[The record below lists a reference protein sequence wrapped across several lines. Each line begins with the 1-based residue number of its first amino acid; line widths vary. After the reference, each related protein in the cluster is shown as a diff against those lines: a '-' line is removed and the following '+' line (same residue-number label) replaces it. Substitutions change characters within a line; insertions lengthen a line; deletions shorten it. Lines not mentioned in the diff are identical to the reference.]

1 MNYKP
6 YILNV
11 NEDHTRFQFQ
21 SIGKRG
27 VFEKVILF
35 QLLADDIYNLALLDY
50 DLDSQKYSDLSVTD
64 NGDMLEIFATLLN
77 VITEFLN
84 EYKSKKIYFEGSTPS
99 RTRLYQIVINKIY
112 NPHNQ
117 DLIILGL
124 KNKEWYQF
132 EPNINFEG
140 FLIEK
145 KI

>member
-6 YILNV
+6 YTLDINK
-11 NEDHTRFQFQ
+11 DHTRFQFQ
-21 SIGKRG
+21 SVGKRG

-50 DLDSQKYSDLSVTD
+50 NPTSQEYSDLSVTN
-64 NGDMLEIFATLLN
+64 NGDMPEIFAT
-77 VITEFLN
+77 VINAVTAFLKAYRN
-84 EYKSKKIYFEGSTPS
+84 RKIYFEGTTSS

-112 NPHNQ
+112 NSDIQ

-124 KNKEWYQF
+124 KNQEWHPF
-132 EPNINFEG
+132 EPSINFEG

-145 KI
+145 KS

>member
-1 MNYKP
+1 M
-6 YILNV
+6 
-11 NEDHTRFQFQ
+11 
-21 SIGKRG
+21 
-27 VFEKVILF
+27 ILF

>member
-6 YILNV
+6 YTLDINK
-11 NEDHTRFQFQ
+11 DHTRFQFQ
-21 SIGKRG
+21 SVGKRG

-50 DLDSQKYSDLSVTD
+50 NPTSQEYSDLSVTN
-64 NGDMLEIFATLLN
+64 NGDMPEIFAT
-77 VITEFLN
+77 VINAVTAFLKAYRN
-84 EYKSKKIYFEGSTPS
+84 RKIYFEGTTSS

-112 NPHNQ
+112 NSDIQ

-124 KNKEWYQF
+124 KNQEWHPF

-145 KI
+145 KS

>member
-6 YILNV
+6 YTIDI

-21 SIGKRG
+21 SVGKRG

-50 DLDSQKYSDLSVTD
+50 NPLSQKYSDLSVTD
-64 NGDMLEIFATLLN
+64 NGDMPEIFTT
-77 VITEFLN
+77 VIKSIMAFLK
-84 EYKSKKIYFEGSTPS
+84 EYQSKKIYFEGSTTS
-99 RTRLYQIVINKIY
+99 RTRLYQIIINKIY
-112 NPHNQ
+112 NSDNQ

-124 KNKEWYQF
+124 KNQEWYSF

>member
-6 YILNV
+6 YTLNI

-21 SIGKRG
+21 SVGKRG
-27 VFEKVILF
+27 VFEKVILLV
-35 QLLADDIYNLALLDY
+35 LLADDIYNLALLDY
-50 DLDSQKYSDLSVTD
+50 NPGSQEYSDLSVTD
-64 NGDMLEIFATLLN
+64 NGDMPEIFAT
-77 VITEFLN
+77 VIKAIIKFLN
-84 EYKSKKIYFEGSTPS
+84 EYPSKKIYFEGSTPS
-99 RTRLYQIVINKIY
+99 RTRLYQISINKIY
-112 NPHNQ
+112 NSDNQ

-124 KNKEWYQF
+124 KNEEWYQF

>member
-6 YILNV
+6 YALNI

-50 DLDSQKYSDLSVTD
+50 NPTSQEYSDLSVTN
-64 NGDMLEIFATLLN
+64 NGDMPEIFAT
-77 VITEFLN
+77 VIKAVTAFLI
-84 EYKSKKIYFEGSTPS
+84 EYQSKKIYFEGSTPS

-112 NPHNQ
+112 NSDNQ

-124 KNKEWYQF
+124 KNEKWYPF
-132 EPNINFEG
+132 ERNIHFDG
-140 FLIEK
+140 FLIKK